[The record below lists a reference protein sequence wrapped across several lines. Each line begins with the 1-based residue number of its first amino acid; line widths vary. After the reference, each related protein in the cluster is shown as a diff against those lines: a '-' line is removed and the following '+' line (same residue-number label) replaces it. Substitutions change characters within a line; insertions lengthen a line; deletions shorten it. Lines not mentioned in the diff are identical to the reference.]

1 MRLRAMENW
10 ARHIKNALWLLSD
23 RGLALVLGFF
33 VSAYVARVY
42 GPEMFGIYSYGLALV
57 YLFAVPGHA
66 GLNALVVKRLVEN
79 ETDKSA
85 IMGTSL
91 AIKGL
96 GFITGLLLLLGFAFY
111 PGLHT
116 STERTLLA
124 IMCVSLLIQPGYVLD
139 FWFQAHYEARY
150 QALSKQIALVL
161 VSGMKV
167 GAAAMGA
174 SILWVAGATVM
185 QALIAVVFLVL
196 FYRGTATAD
205 RQRWR
210 FDGNEAISLLRQ
222 GGVVFLGTF
231 FAAIYLKLDQIML
244 KMVKGDAEV
253 GVYAVAATISEAF
266 YFIPVAI
273 TTAVFPRLI
282 ELRSENPNTYQHRT
296 QQLLD
301 GLASLALVLAILVTL
316 LATPFISIVFGAQY
330 SGAALILSIHIWAA
344 VFIFMRAVFSKW
356 IVAEGLIWFS
366 VITQGAGA
374 LVNVALNA
382 ALIPSMGALGAALAT
397 LLSYAA
403 ASYFALA
410 FFVKTRSMFVM
421 MTLALLAPFR
431 YLSRKPKL
439 PPKRS

>member
-1 MRLRAMENW
+1 MEGW

-66 GLNALVVKRLVEN
+66 GLNALVVKRLVEA
-79 ETDKSA
+79 ETEKSV

-91 AIKGL
+91 VIKGL
-96 GFITGLLLLLGFAFY
+96 GFLVGIMLLLGFSFF
-111 PGLHT
+111 PGMHT
-116 STERTLLA
+116 PTEQTLLV
-124 IMCVSLLIQPGYVLD
+124 IMCFSLLIQPGYVLD
-139 FWFQAHYEARY
+139 FWFQANYQARY
-150 QALSKQIALVL
+150 QALSKQIALVAA
-161 VSGMKV
+161 SGMKV
-167 GAAAMGA
+167 AAAAMGA
-174 SILWVAGATVM
+174 SILWIAGATVI
-185 QALIAVVFLVL
+185 QALMSVVFLIV
-196 FYRGTATAD
+196 FYLGTTPGH

-210 FDGNEAISLLRQ
+210 FDSDEAVSLLKQ

-231 FAAIYLKLDQIML
+231 FAAIYLKVDQIML

-253 GVYAVAATISEAF
+253 GVYAVAATVSEAF

-273 TTAVFPRLI
+273 TAAIFPRLI
-282 ELRSENPNTYQHRT
+282 ELRSENSKTYKYRT

-301 GLASLALVLAILVTL
+301 GMAALALL
-316 LATPFISIVFGAQY
+316 LAVFITLVAAPLISTVFGPQY

-356 IVAEGLIWFS
+356 IIAEGLIWFS
-366 VITQGAGA
+366 VITQGTGA
-374 LVNVALNA
+374 VVNVALNA
-382 ALIPSMGALGAALAT
+382 LLIPSMGALGAALAT

-410 FFVKTRSMFVM
+410 FFASTRGMFFM

-431 YLSRKPKL
+431 YLSRRPKI
-439 PPKRS
+439 SA

>member
-1 MRLRAMENW
+1 MFRLMSREFTAQRCSVFTVTGW
-10 ARHIKNALWLLSD
+10 HLSISL
-23 RGLALVLGFF
+23 R
-33 VSAYVARVY
+33 
-42 GPEMFGIYSYGLALV
+42 
-57 YLFAVPGHA
+57 VPGHA

-174 SILWVAGATVM
+174 SILWIAGATVM

-356 IVAEGLIWFS
+356 IVAEGFNLVFS
-366 VITQGAGA
+366 DYARCWCFGQRGLERCSYSIDGRAGC
-374 LVNVALNA
+374 
-382 ALIPSMGALGAALAT
+382 SLGNSSKLCCC
-397 LLSYAA
+397 LL
-403 ASYFALA
+403 LR
-410 FFVKTRSMFVM
+410 TCI
-421 MTLALLAPFR
+421 LC
-431 YLSRKPKL
+431 
-439 PPKRS
+439 

>member
-1 MRLRAMENW
+1 MEGW

-42 GPEMFGIYSYGLALV
+42 GPETFGIYSYGLALV

-66 GLNALVVKRLVEN
+66 GLNALVVKRLVDA
-79 ETDKSA
+79 ETDNSV

-91 AIKGL
+91 VIKGL
-96 GFITGLLLLLGFAFY
+96 GFLVGLLLLLGFAFF
-111 PGLHT
+111 PGMHT
-116 STERTLLA
+116 PTEQTLLA
-124 IMCVSLLIQPGYVLD
+124 IMCLSLLIQPGYVLD
-139 FWFQAHYEARY
+139 FWFQAHYKARY
-150 QALSKQIALVL
+150 QALSKQIALV
-161 VSGMKV
+161 VASGMKV
-167 GAAAMGA
+167 TAAAMGA
-174 SILWVAGATVM
+174 SILWIAGATVM
-185 QALIAVVFLVL
+185 QALLSVVFLVL
-196 FYRGTATAD
+196 FYLGTTSD
-205 RQRWR
+205 HRQRWR
-210 FDGNEAISLLRQ
+210 FDSDEAVSLLKQ

-231 FAAIYLKLDQIML
+231 FAAIYLKVDQIML
-244 KMVKGDAEV
+244 KMLRGDAEV
-253 GVYAVAATISEAF
+253 GVYAVAATVSEAF

-273 TTAVFPRLI
+273 TAAVFPRLI
-282 ELRSENPNTYQHRT
+282 ELRSENPKTYQYRT

-301 GLASLALVLAILVTL
+301 GMAVLALLLAILITL
-316 LATPFISIVFGAQY
+316 VAAPLISTVFGSQY

-366 VITQGAGA
+366 VITQGTGA
-374 LVNVALNA
+374 VVNVALNTV
-382 ALIPSMGALGAALAT
+382 LIPSRGALGAALAT

-403 ASYFALA
+403 ASYLALA
-410 FFVKTRSMFVM
+410 FFPSTRGMFVM

-439 PPKRS
+439 SA